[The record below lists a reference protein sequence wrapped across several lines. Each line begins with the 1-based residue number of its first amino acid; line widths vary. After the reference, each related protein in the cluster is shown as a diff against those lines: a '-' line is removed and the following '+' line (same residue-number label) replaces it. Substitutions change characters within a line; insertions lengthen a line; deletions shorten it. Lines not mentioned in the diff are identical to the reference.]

1 MILTSW
7 DIQVTGKSIFNCS
20 SCPKYFH
27 LIFLTQEN
35 YYCMFIFFPNIMKH
49 KSQKQ
54 SVYKIIPWFPFLLR
68 KWKKSLGLY
77 RVQPPKTKKNERWAG
92 RSTVSLPTW
101 SSCIL
106 WMAACRSTRRQGGK
120 FTAWHEL
127 RLHPRNWTYQK
138 WHQMAIFTAGVTFS
152 KAYHFGAR
160 LPPFVD
166 SGVHKTLEVDYKDH
180 KSAVLSH
187 CISHCIYF

>member
-27 LIFLTQEN
+27 LIFLTEEN

-68 KWKKSLGLY
+68 KWKNPLVYIGFNLPKQKKWALSRSEHRAAPDLVVMHPLNGSVSQHTSPRRKIYGMAWASITPQKLNIPKMASNGHIYSRSHLFQGLSFWGPTTAVRWLGGS
-77 RVQPPKTKKNERWAG
+77 QDSWG
-92 RSTVSLPTW
+92 WWQRS
-101 SSCIL
+101 
-106 WMAACRSTRRQGGK
+106 
-120 FTAWHEL
+120 
-127 RLHPRNWTYQK
+127 
-138 WHQMAIFTAGVTFS
+138 
-152 KAYHFGAR
+152 
-160 LPPFVD
+160 
-166 SGVHKTLEVDYKDH
+166 
-180 KSAVLSH
+180 
-187 CISHCIYF
+187 